1 MVETLSREVGAGKL
15 LAATKRDIW
24 LRAVA
29 LTSPE
34 TSLSLSPRS
43 LLSSLPHSLLPAS
56 YYKELPAQGKSLAN
70 SAPRIE

>member
-1 MVETLSREVGAGKL
+1 MVETLSRKWGQESYWQPP
-15 LAATKRDIW
+15 RQDIW

-56 YYKELPAQGKSLAN
+56 YYKELPVQGKSLAN